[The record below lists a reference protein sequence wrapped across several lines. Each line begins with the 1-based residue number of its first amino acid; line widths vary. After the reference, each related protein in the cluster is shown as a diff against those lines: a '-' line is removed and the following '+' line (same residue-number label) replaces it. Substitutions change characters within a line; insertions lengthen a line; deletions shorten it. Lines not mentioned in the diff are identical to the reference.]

1 MNQTPR
7 KILIIN
13 DGSGSQAEVETVLG
27 GDGYAVSQCRN
38 CREALEKLEQENYDL
53 VLLDIKIVV
62 SDGVDQWETIRRFHP
77 ELPVVTVSFGGSYRA
92 F

>member
-1 MNQTPR
+1 MQDKER

-13 DGSGSQAEVETVLG
+13 DGQGTQKEVETILG
-27 GDGYAVSQCRN
+27 HDGYKVTECPG
-38 CREALEKLEQENYDL
+38 CREAIAILQTENFDL
-53 VLLDIKIVV
+53 VLLDIKVV
-62 SDGVDQWETIRRFHP
+62 VAEGVDQWEEIRRIHP